1 MLGKNL
7 DICFHLAQDR
17 AFNTATKGTFYYG
30 NHELPLDRYLC
41 SHLTFPAGLSF
52 ALCIM
57 YGRAH

>member
-7 DICFHLAQDR
+7 DIQTQDEVS
-17 AFNTATKGTFYYG
+17 TATKGTFYYG

-52 ALCIM
+52 ALYIM
-57 YGRAH
+57 YGRVH